1 MMETYCAASNLR
13 GFLRQPE
20 CPDALKTCGPI
31 LERCFYNDS
40 RGTLRSET
48 RSASE
53 TGVLPVEIPSKM
65 KKAVEI
71 SPEIRLALD
80 THLRPEGRRGGS
92 HIVMHPRCKIQ
103 GLQYST
109 RHATRRDSIIYFRP
123 SKGAECVPG
132 VIREIF
138 TLPDSHD
145 EVFLAVHR
153 YLPWSG
159 GLDPFVKWPDFGA
172 NLWSKDEREVVEVIK
187 SSQDISHAN
196 QREWGPD
203 TYVMKNMS
211 RVCHIISKVEYLNA
225 NEILRTFEFAIEE
238 GHISR

>member
-1 MMETYCAASNLR
+1 MMGTYCAASNLR

-20 CPDALKTCGPI
+20 CPDALKGCGPI
-31 LERCFYNDS
+31 LEKCFHDDS

-48 RSASE
+48 RSAME
-53 TGVLPVEIPSKM
+53 TGALPVEISSKM
-65 KKAVEI
+65 QKVVEI

-80 THLRPEGRRGGS
+80 AHLAPEGRHGGS
-92 HIVMHPRCKIQ
+92 HIVVHARCKIQ

-123 SKGAECVPG
+123 CKGEECVPG

-138 TLPDSHD
+138 TLPDNHD

-159 GLDPFVKWPDFGA
+159 GLDPFMKWPDFGP
-172 NLWSKDEREVVEVIK
+172 NHWWKNEKEVVEVVK
-187 SSQDISHAN
+187 SSQDISHAI

-211 RVCHIISKVEYLNA
+211 RVSHIIEKS
-225 NEILRTFEFAIEE
+225 
-238 GHISR
+238 